1 VSEDQRPAGWSD
13 DERIR
18 RWIEGAKQR
27 ESQMTPVTEELF
39 AAADLHPGEVVL
51 DVGIGTGPTTLRAAA
66 AVGPQGRV
74 VGSDVAP
81 PMIEVARAAA
91 RAEGVD
97 GIEWLVADAQ
107 THDFGAGTYD
117 AVISRFGVMFFSDPV
132 AAFTNL
138 ARAVRPGGRLAA
150 AVWQTRDRVPLF
162 DLPYQ
167 TAVQVLD
174 RRGLAYEPIAADAL
188 QCSLGSAEVVHAVLE
203 PAGWR
208 QVEARPTARSLYLG
222 GEFTIEQAAREAV
235 DIGPIRMLLEGQP
248 DEVREE
254 VRAELAQAFAPRHD
268 GTGVKVP
275 GGFMIITARR

>member
-1 VSEDQRPAGWSD
+1 MAVNGYATAAGQKALWGGQNGEAWVAAQDLLDDLFRP
-13 DERIR
+13 
-18 RWIEGAKQR
+18 IEALLADAVQPGA
-27 ESQMTPVTEELF
+27 
-39 AAADLHPGEVVL
+39 HVL
-51 DVGIGTGPTTLRAAA
+51 DIGCGTGGTTAAIARRAGDGGR
-66 AVGPQGRV
+66 AVGV
-74 VGSDVAP
+74 DISE
-81 PMIEVARAAA
+81 PMIAAA
-91 RAEGVD
+91 RRRASSAEF
-97 GIEWLVADAQ
+97 IRADAQ
-107 THDFGAGTYD
+107 DYRFEPESFDLIA
-117 AVISRFGVMFFSDPV
+117 SRFGVMFFSDPV

-222 GEFTIEQAAREAV
+222 GEFTVEQAAREAV